1 MFITRGPASLT
12 PNVTRFHRTGTGQAI
27 CQRSPQNASRNDAVE
42 IKHINIA
49 ILDQQGKEMGYTNN
63 IHQKKRCDVGSV
75 TRKGRKID
83 ADRLDDHSAHP
94 PTSANTALDGERQG
108 KTGKERR
115 TLNHD
120 VDRVYRWGSPLVR
133 PRQRSGLTI
142 VLHLERRRRIVL
154 TYPISVVQKSVSV
167 NLSLSKMET
176 GGSAPNAR
184 HIFAHFGRISPLQL
198 AQFRISLDF
207 EKDFVPC

>member
-108 KTGKERR
+108 KR
-115 TLNHD
+115 D
-120 VDRVYRWGSPLVR
+120 VRSTMTSIVSIDGGHHLYARDNGADLPL
-133 PRQRSGLTI
+133 SS
-142 VLHLERRRRIVL
+142 
-154 TYPISVVQKSVSV
+154 ISSDDGVSSSLILFPSYK
-167 NLSLSKMET
+167 NLFPSISLSQRWRGEV
-176 GGSAPNAR
+176 
-184 HIFAHFGRISPLQL
+184 AHRMLDTSLPTL
-198 AQFRISLDF
+198 AA
-207 EKDFVPC
+207 